1 MADARSNEATIEAL
15 NTARGIINNALD
27 TVRNWQSNANG
38 VNFSTAIRASEVAKL
53 TNLDSSAVTTA
64 LNTAK
69 AWDGSVTSEDE

>member
-53 TNLDSSAVTTA
+53 TNLDGAAVTTA

-69 AWDGSVTSEDE
+69 LWDGTASST